1 LSLNAHTD
9 LRISGNKTI
18 LNAAINFCELQT
30 GDPVNI
36 KNFVKKN
43 FFYDLY
49 YRIYSIQFHS
59 TMLDHPPS
67 LTDPGIRQETILAL
81 DSGMAIWMMYNHGFI
96 VKTPEVVF
104 AFDLTDGYSGWPYLY
119 PMRSSI
125 RSKAVYNAL
134 PYRSLFSENKKHGPG
149 EWRCGDRARRTA

>member
-1 LSLNAHTD
+1 
-9 LRISGNKTI
+9 
-18 LNAAINFCELQT
+18 
-30 GDPVNI
+30 
-36 KNFVKKN
+36 
-43 FFYDLY
+43 
-49 YRIYSIQFHS
+49 
-59 TMLDHPPS
+59 MLDHPPS

-81 DSGMAIWMMYNHGFI
+81 DSILKENSASTSQEVQNFYIQMMIKARNEMKTPLDSEMAIWMMYNHGFI

-134 PYRSLFSENKKHGPG
+134 PYRSLFTENKKHGPG
-149 EWRCGDRARRTA
+149 EWRCGDHARRTA